1 MRNGMVAT
9 CTKINFSDVRCVEI
23 SAMSGV
29 DCVWVDMEH
38 IPNDYSFIENAARA
52 AKLYD
57 CDLLTRVPNGSYSDI
72 IRPLEGDSTGVM
84 VPHVM
89 SLENAKR
96 VAYYTKFHPIGRRPL
111 DGGNADGK
119 YCLVDADDYLKEANE
134 ERFTIIQI
142 EDPEP
147 MDELEEICRI
157 PGIDMI
163 FFGPAD
169 FSQGAGVPNQFG
181 SEIVL
186 DAKKRV
192 AECARK
198 NGKFAGTTGGIGNFD
213 SLVDMGYTF
222 ISVGADVIAI
232 SDYTQN
238 IAKQISGRKIK

>member
-1 MRNGMVAT
+1 MGLHLRKSRVLRQMRNGMVAT

-111 DGGNADGK
+111 DGGNADGVLRRPVFLHG
-119 YCLVDADDYLKEANE
+119 LVGQQSRVFV
-134 ERFTIIQI
+134 RFGCVHHGFH
-142 EDPEP
+142 
-147 MDELEEICRI
+147 L
-157 PGIDMI
+157 
-163 FFGPAD
+163 
-169 FSQGAGVPNQFG
+169 
-181 SEIVL
+181 
-186 DAKKRV
+186 
-192 AECARK
+192 
-198 NGKFAGTTGGIGNFD
+198 
-213 SLVDMGYTF
+213 
-222 ISVGADVIAI
+222 
-232 SDYTQN
+232 
-238 IAKQISGRKIK
+238 GRNA